1 MSDRLQWEVFVS
13 GQIPIV
19 TDDLAPAAT
28 EMKWSP
34 ISSTLI
40 SGERDAA
47 LVDTAITVE
56 QNQKIADW
64 VVSTGKNLTTI
75 YATHGHGD
83 HFFGVN
89 TIQKRFPKAR
99 FVARREAIGVMRVQ
113 ASAAVVEAYWKA
125 RFPGQIDSTL
135 VIADDLRAA
144 SLSWRDASSLASL

>member
-1 MSDRLQWEVFVS
+1 MSNRLQWEVFVS
-13 GQIPIV
+13 GQIPVV
-19 TDDLAPAAT
+19 TDDLAPGAT

-34 ISSTLI
+34 ISATLI

-99 FVARREAIGVMRVQ
+99 FVARREAIDVMRVQ
-113 ASAAVVEAYWKA
+113 ASAAVVEAYWKP
-125 RFPGQIDSTL
+125 RFPGQIG
-135 VIADDLRAA
+135 RAHV
-144 SLSWRDASSLASL
+144 